1 MTWIGKLLSQRARQ
15 IEGKLK
21 FLSVRDAEH
30 IVGLE
35 VS

>member
-1 MTWIGKLLSQRARQ
+1 MTWIGNLLSQRARQ
-15 IEGKLK
+15 IEGTLK
-21 FLSVRDAEH
+21 FLSVCDAED